1 MIDPMVT
8 SALSALAGTG
18 AGAFA
23 GTFTTWISMR
33 AKEKAQNQRRAL
45 SRKEALYSEFIEEA
59 SIRFTDALTHSLD
72 EPSKLVRFYALVS
85 KLRLVGSPEVI
96 ALAEEVMRRVVY
108 QYERPNDGFH
118 FPTAEEEARD
128 IDILRRFSEACREDL
143 DG

>member
-8 SALSALAGTG
+8 SALSAIAGTG

-23 GTFTTWISMR
+23 GTLTTWISLR
-33 AKEKAQNQRRAL
+33 AKERSQSQRRML

-59 SIRFTDALTHSLD
+59 SVRFTEALTHNLE

-96 ALAEEVMRRVVY
+96 ALAEEVMRGIVD
-108 QYERPNDGFH
+108 QYDRPNDGFH
-118 FPTAEEEARD
+118 LPTEEDEARD

-143 DG
+143 DK